1 MNLKKRVYLSFF
13 LIFISNTLFGAMQ
26 EPEVSATSLIQP
38 PAQAITFD
46 QEEIIELDF
55 QKLKEELKLSKKQI
69 KKISKRYNK
78 YLKKQLKIKE
88 KIVGS
93 KVKLSRLM
101 LDKHYAEYE
110 VDSNVNN
117 VFSQKK
123 KLFKHS
129 VFFIKEIET
138 LLTKEQLL
146 IFRNLVP
153 ELYNPKL

>member
-1 MNLKKRVYLSFF
+1 MNLKKGVYVSFF
-13 LIFISNTLFGAMQ
+13 LIFISTTLFGAIQ
-26 EPEVSATSLIQP
+26 ELDSSAKPLSQP
-38 PAQAITFD
+38 QAQAITFY
-46 QEEIIELDF
+46 QEEIIKLNF
-55 QKLKEELKLSKKQI
+55 QKLKEELTLSKKQI

-101 LDKHYAEYE
+101 LDKYYAEYE

-138 LLTKEQLL
+138 ILTKEQLL

>member
-13 LIFISNTLFGAMQ
+13 LIFISTTLFGAIQ
-26 EPEVSATSLIQP
+26 EPDSSAKPFIQP
-38 PAQAITFD
+38 QAQAITFY
-46 QEEIIELDF
+46 QEEIIKLNF
-55 QKLKEELKLSKKQI
+55 QKLKEELTLSKKQI

-88 KIVGS
+88 KIVGN

-117 VFSQKK
+117 VFSHKK
-123 KLFKHS
+123 KLKINS
-129 VFFIKEIET
+129 K
-138 LLTKEQLL
+138 
-146 IFRNLVP
+146 
-153 ELYNPKL
+153 